1 MDPSDAVLP
10 EEVELPRDGPWKVIY
25 RNEGWSVAV
34 CTHYGTG
41 EERVGIRWNAYVA
54 GNGPAR
60 LPQQPWARLLVRS
73 ASASRPSRP
82 RCAAPVGPCP
92 NLTIR

>member
-54 GNGPAR
+54 GNGR
-60 LPQQPWARLLVRS
+60 LGYPSNRGHACWFVLPVPVGHLVRAALRLS
-73 ASASRPSRP
+73 ALAR
-82 RCAAPVGPCP
+82 
-92 NLTIR
+92 T